1 MKIGNKLKEI
11 RFKITQ
17 EKINQFAEFSGDF
30 NPIHVDEEF
39 AKSAGLGGT
48 IAHGAIGMAYI
59 MKMLHSEFGRD
70 FYENGRFIIKFI
82 SPMRPGFEL
91 RTFGEVKKISDTTI
105 YLSIGVE
112 KVEDSSKL
120 IVGEAWIGTGAHS
133 SDG

>member
-1 MKIGNKLKEI
+1 MKPGDKLKEI

-39 AKSAGLGGT
+39 AKMIGLGGT

-59 MKMLHSEFGRD
+59 MKMLHTEFGKK
-70 FYENGRFIIKFI
+70 FCEGSRFIIKFI
-82 SPMRPGFEL
+82 SPMRPDFEL
-91 RTFGEVKKISDTTI
+91 KTFGEVKEISGSSI

-112 KVEDSSKL
+112 KIEDGAKL
-120 IVGEAWIGTGAHS
+120 IVGEAWIEMGAHS

>member
-1 MKIGNKLKEI
+1 MKIGYKLKEI
-11 RFKITQ
+11 KFKITQ

-39 AKSAGLGGT
+39 AKMVGLGGT

-59 MKMLHSEFGRD
+59 MKMLHAEFGEK
-70 FYENGRFIIKFI
+70 FYEMGRFIIKFI

-91 RTFGEVKKISDTTI
+91 RTFGEVKEISDDTI
-105 YLSIGVE
+105 YLSIGIE
-112 KVEDSSKL
+112 KIDDASKL
-120 IVGEAWIGTGAHS
+120 IVGEAWIGKGAHS